1 MEMEH
6 VIPASEFT
14 RNFGRYQMLA
24 QREPVA
30 VTSHGRTTGY
40 FIAAEDYEA
49 FKRFNETRRR
59 SFATVEL
66 SEEKANAISSSRMD
80 ARHAHLDAMLDE

>member
-1 MEMEH
+1 MAQT
-6 VIPASEFT
+6 VPASEFT
-14 RNFGRYQMLA
+14 RNFGKYQMLA

-40 FIAAEDYEA
+40 FIASEDYESYR
-49 FKRFNETRRR
+49 RFTESRR

-66 SEEKANAISSSRMD
+66 SEEKARAIGASRMD
-80 ARHAHLDAMLDE
+80 PRHDHLNALLDE

>member
-1 MEMEH
+1 
-6 VIPASEFT
+6 
-14 RNFGRYQMLA
+14 MLA
-24 QREPVA
+24 QREPIA

-49 FKRFNETRRR
+49 FRRFKDSHR
-59 SFATVEL
+59 SFATPEL
-66 SEEKANAISSSRMD
+66 SDEKAAAISSSRMD